1 MTNNTSTGTETIS
14 KESIQRRQRSFDEHY
29 STLSPDQIE
38 GVYSLTKFG
47 YILEFVRSSD
57 DGTKLAVM
65 SCDKKIAV
73 ITNVGDIDFSP
84 ILKMR
89 SWS

>member
-1 MTNNTSTGTETIS
+1 MTQS
-14 KESIQRRQRSFDEHY
+14 KHTVAEAGPMAHFNRRQRSTDEHY
-29 STLSPDQIE
+29 STLSPDQLS
-38 GVYSLTKFG
+38 GVYSLTKIG
-47 YILEFVRSSD
+47 YILEFVRSAD

-73 ITNVGDIDFSP
+73 ITDVGDIDFSP
-84 ILKMR
+84 IIKMR